1 MESKEFS
8 NIREYLEKSQSQL
21 ARLLCIS
28 TKSVQSFEQGWRKI
42 PVNIERQLLY
52 LLSIKRAKEK
62 NTKPCWEIK
71 KCPVKWK
78 IHCAAWEF
86 KAGYTCWFINGTFC
100 EGGEQKDWHEKIEIC
115 RNCEVF
121 KSILPD
127 F

>member
-1 MESKEFS
+1 MESTEFS
-8 NIREYLEKSQSQL
+8 KIREYLEKSQSQL

-28 TKSVQSFEQGWRKI
+28 TKSIQSFEQGWRKI

-78 IHCAAWEF
+78 IHCAAWEL
-86 KAGYTCWFINGTFC
+86 KDGYTCWFIIGTFC
-100 EGGEQKDWHEKIEIC
+100 EGREQKDWHEKIEVC
-115 RNCEVF
+115 GHCEVF
-121 KSILPD
+121 KYILPV